1 MEVKLMEIYDYVQKQ
16 PKPLPPI
23 GSDLGYS
30 YKDSYE
36 YSPNDSWLW
45 LELFIITDKCNREL
59 AKQLEI
65 IRATGAIFIIDN
77 HYGFIIQPVI
87 DPAGQKGWKNIE
99 QYNEERKY
107 LMPYSNLLIE
117 SLKQLRIFYEKHFS

>member
-1 MEVKLMEIYDYVQKQ
+1 MELYDYIQIPKQ
-16 PKPLPPI
+16 ASPLI

-45 LELFIITDKCNREL
+45 IELFVITDKFNREL

-65 IRATGAIFIIDN
+65 IRAAGAILVLN
-77 HYGFIIQPVI
+77 PQYGFSIQPVI
-87 DPAGQKGWKNIE
+87 DPNGQKGWKNVE
-99 QYNEERKY
+99 QYNAERKY
-107 LMPYSNLLIE
+107 LMPYSNMLIE
-117 SLKQLRIFYEKHFS
+117 SLKQLRNFYERHFR

>member
-1 MEVKLMEIYDYVQKQ
+1 MEIYDYVQKQ
-16 PKPLPPI
+16 PTPPPLI

-45 LELFIITDKCNREL
+45 LEFFIITDKCNREL

-65 IRATGAIFIIDN
+65 IRATGAIFVIDN
-77 HYGFIIQPVI
+77 QYGFVIQPVI
-87 DPAGQKGWKNIE
+87 DPEGKKGWTCME
-99 QYNEERKY
+99 QYNAERKY
-107 LMPYSNLLIE
+107 LMPYSNILIE
-117 SLKQLRIFYEKHFS
+117 SLKQLRFFYENYMNTRE